1 MISQLT
7 DDSLDFSFYDLKKL
21 GVEIS
26 TQKLSIYT
34 YIYIYMHTLYKCIKS
49 FINECLSINEQIH
62 NRHLYSIPLNNV
74 AFALI

>member
-34 YIYIYMHTLYKCIKS
+34 YIHYI
-49 FINECLSINEQIH
+49 N
-62 NRHLYSIPLNNV
+62 
-74 AFALI
+74 A